1 MATRKQKTIYRIGVA
16 LTSIW
21 FGLSGFFEI
30 TKNPTVWDK
39 TIALGYP
46 AYFIITLG
54 IAKLLGIVLLM
65 IPMKSTYNWVKEW
78 VFAGLFFDIFFA
90 LVSGCL
96 VFGPSE
102 IIAPALAYA
111 IVFNTYI
118 FYRKIKLAESNI
130 Q

>member
-1 MATRKQKTIYRIGVA
+1 MTTKKQKTIYRIGIA

-21 FGLSGFFEI
+21 FGLSGLFEI

-54 IAKLLGIVLLM
+54 IVKLLGIVLLI
-65 IPMKSTYNWVKEW
+65 IPMKSTYSWVKEW

-90 LVSGCL
+90 LVSGCV

-102 IIAPALAYA
+102 IIAPAIAYA

-118 FYRKIKLAESNI
+118 FYRKIKLAESNT

>member
-1 MATRKQKTIYRIGVA
+1 MATKKQKIIYGIGVA

-21 FGLSGFFEI
+21 FGLSGLFEI

-46 AYFIITLG
+46 GYFITTLG
-54 IAKLLGIVLLM
+54 IVKLLGIVLLL

-90 LVSGCL
+90 LVSGCV

-118 FYRKIKLAESNI
+118 FFKKIKSAESKT